1 MSRGSRP
8 PAREPA
14 APGAQ
19 AAAHSGGWD
28 PPEPDTT
35 QDARKMRQ
43 LLRVVSAI
51 VAFPAV
57 TICLAYILFEDIS
70 DHVLHILV
78 YGAVSVAAVAVW
90 ALAPRLARRWT

>member
-1 MSRGSRP
+1 MSPGSPLEGQHGATGP
-8 PAREPA
+8 PAA
-14 APGAQ
+14 GGA
-19 AAAHSGGWD
+19 GGWD
-28 PPEPDTT
+28 PPEPDTS

-43 LLRVVSAI
+43 LLRVVSGI

-78 YGAVSVAAVAVW
+78 YGAVSAAAITVW
-90 ALAPRLARRWT
+90 TLAPRLAARWT